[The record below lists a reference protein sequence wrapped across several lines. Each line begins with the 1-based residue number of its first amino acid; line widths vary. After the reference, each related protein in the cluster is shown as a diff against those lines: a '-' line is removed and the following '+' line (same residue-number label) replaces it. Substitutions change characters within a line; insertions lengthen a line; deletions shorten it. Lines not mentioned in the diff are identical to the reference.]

1 MTVVTL
7 LQMQMRFDGTLG
19 FPGGLVEKGEDPVI
33 GLNREMEEEIGLEVA
48 SVASGLR
55 ILSVSL
61 CHSPPP
67 PTHTHALCLSKLQSL

>member
-1 MTVVTL
+1 MTL

-61 CHSPPP
+61 CLSVTTPPLP
-67 PTHTHALCLSKLQSL
+67 PHTCSL

>member
-61 CHSPPP
+61 SLPPP
-67 PTHTHALCLSKLQSL
+67 SPHTHALSKLQSL

>member
-61 CHSPPP
+61 CHPPP
-67 PTHTHALCLSKLQSL
+67 PHTHTCSLSL